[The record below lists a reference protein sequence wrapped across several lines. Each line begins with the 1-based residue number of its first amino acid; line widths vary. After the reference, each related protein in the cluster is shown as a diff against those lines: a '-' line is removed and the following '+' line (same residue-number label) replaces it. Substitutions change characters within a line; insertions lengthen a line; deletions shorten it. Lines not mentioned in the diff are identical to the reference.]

1 MLRYCFGGLRSSS
14 SISILG
20 FCLWD
25 NSVPSENLCI
35 GGFAAS
41 AFFIRIPPFVTLS
54 YVASQLRMKPQ
65 MEDRPFQDCWSPA
78 REKKIQLVMKEI
90 QAKRQG
96 FSWQDID
103 NPFAQTGSRWTR
115 WTQRPGWG
123 EMWFPATCFF
133 KCKLLSGL
141 SRTYDDPSCFF
152 SLRLQRNTTIGR
164 EWNNP
169 RAGCFRPSN
178 PKLESPLQH
187 SILFI
192 HLSFRPFAPP
202 QMRPIFWHHPPRT
215 RL

>member
-1 MLRYCFGGLRSSS
+1 
-14 SISILG
+14 
-20 FCLWD
+20 
-25 NSVPSENLCI
+25 
-35 GGFAAS
+35 
-41 AFFIRIPPFVTLS
+41 
-54 YVASQLRMKPQ
+54 
-65 MEDRPFQDCWSPA
+65 
-78 REKKIQLVMKEI
+78 MKEI

-187 SILFI
+187 SII
-192 HLSFRPFAPP
+192 HTSEFPAFCSTSDASHFLAPSTKNQTLTLAQLGQAWFSRQLSNHVVSACFWCYCCCKETSRDSTVRRQFELVGSFRE
-202 QMRPIFWHHPPRT
+202 
-215 RL
+215 